1 MLPYIVTIFLI
12 LLFMFLVKYEKE
24 LDRLSK
30 YDDKPN
36 GFMYFES

>member
-1 MLPYIVTIFLI
+1 MIPYIITGFLL

-24 LDRLSK
+24 IDRLSK
-30 YDDKPN
+30 YDDEPN